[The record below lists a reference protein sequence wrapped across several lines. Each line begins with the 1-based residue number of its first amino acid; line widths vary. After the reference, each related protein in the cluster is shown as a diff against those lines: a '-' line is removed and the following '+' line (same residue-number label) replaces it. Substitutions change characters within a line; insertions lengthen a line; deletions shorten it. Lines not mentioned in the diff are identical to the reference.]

1 MDLWEANSI
10 STAYTPHPCSSI
22 GPTRCSGTECG
33 DGDNRYG
40 GLCDKDGCDFNSYR
54 LGNQSFY
61 GPGKIVNTNNKLTV
75 VTKFITSD
83 GTATGPLSE
92 IRRLYVQNGV
102 IIDNTVVNVP
112 GIAAGTS
119 ITTDF
124 CTKQKSVFGDTNSFQ
139 SKGGLAGMGQAL
151 DRGVTLVL
159 SVWDDHDVNMLW
171 LDSTFPID
179 KDPSLPG
186 VARGSCATTS
196 GVPADI
202 EMNAP
207 NSQVVF
213 SNIRYGD
220 LGSTYAAGTTT
231 PPGGGTNPPPPP
243 PPPTGGSLPKYSQCG
258 GIGWTGS
265 GTCVSGTTCN
275 KSNDYYSQCL

>member
-10 STAYTPHPCSSI
+10 STAYTPHPCSSV

-33 DGDNRYG
+33 DGDNRYA

-54 LGNQSFY
+54 LGDQSFY
-61 GPGKIVNTNNKLTV
+61 GPGKTVNTNAKLTV

-92 IRRLYVQNGV
+92 IRRLYVQNNVV
-102 IIDNTVVNVP
+102 IQNSVINVP
-112 GIAAGTS
+112 GITAGDS

-139 SKGGLAGMGQAL
+139 SKGGLAGMGSAL
-151 DRGVTLVL
+151 DRGVVLVM

-171 LDSTFPID
+171 LDSTFPVD
-179 KDPSLPG
+179 KDPSAPG
-186 VARGSCATTS
+186 VARGSCAVTS
-196 GVPADI
+196 GKPEDV
-202 EMNAP
+202 EVNAP

-220 LGSTYAAGTTT
+220 LGSTYGAGSGT
-231 PPGGGTNPPPPP
+231 PTNPPPTNPSQP
-243 PPPTGGSLPKYSQCG
+243 AGGSLTKYSQCG
-258 GIGWTGS
+258 GIAWTGS
-265 GTCVSGTTCN
+265 GSCVSGTTCTTI
-275 KSNDYYSQCL
+275 NDYYFQCL